1 MKLVA
6 RSFAWLLPVLLCA
19 CAHNVK
25 QATLQPLAPP
35 IEDAPPPPD
44 LAPTALPQ
52 PAVVIPKTKE
62 PVAVPPEPPPP
73 APRRHKTRQPGPG
86 GPIAAPAPQPSQVAS
101 ESAPPE
107 VSALGKIETPDTPDS
122 KKLAE
127 NSIEDI
133 EKGLGSI
140 GRKLTEADEKTSM
153 QIREFLKQARA
164 ALASGD
170 LEGART
176 LTSKAKALLGEL
188 SQ

>member
-19 CAHNVK
+19 CAHNMK
-25 QATLQPLAPP
+25 QAQMQPLAPP

-44 LAPTALPQ
+44 IAPNALPQ
-52 PAVVIPKTKE
+52 AKIEIPKTPE
-62 PVAVPPEPPPP
+62 PVAVPPELP
-73 APRRHKTRQPGPG
+73 APAPKRHKAKQPGPATA
-86 GPIAAPAPQPSQVAS
+86 PAAPAAQPPQVAN
-101 ESAPPE
+101 EVAPPE
-107 VSALGKIETPDTPDS
+107 VSALGKIETPDSPDS

-127 NSIEDI
+127 SSIEDI

-140 GRKLTEADEKTSM
+140 GRKLTDADEKTSM
-153 QIREFLKQARA
+153 QIREFLKQART

-170 LEGART
+170 LEGVKT
-176 LTSKAKALLGEL
+176 LTTKAKALLGEL